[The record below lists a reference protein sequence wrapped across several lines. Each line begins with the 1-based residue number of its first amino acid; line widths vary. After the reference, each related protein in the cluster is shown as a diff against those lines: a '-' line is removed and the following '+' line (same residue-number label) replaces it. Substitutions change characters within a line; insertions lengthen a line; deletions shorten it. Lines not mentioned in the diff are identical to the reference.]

1 MLHALSMATWTNG
14 GGRRPATLKTSVLDI
29 CTAIFAFLIAK
40 SKSSPVGWRLLGV
53 RSLSGSKRLVKGRG
67 FNDKSPRN
75 IGHNSYSR
83 LIRGTCE
90 NRRLSLFTASQK
102 QKIKKIKRLKFSL
115 LETRQNRRTRLN
127 NALPKSKQRF
137 RAQLIRKF
145 CRSGL
150 WI

>member
-1 MLHALSMATWTNG
+1 M
-14 GGRRPATLKTSVLDI
+14 
-29 CTAIFAFLIAK
+29 
-40 SKSSPVGWRLLGV
+40 

-102 QKIKKIKRLKFSL
+102 QKIKKASEILSARNTTKQTNAFEQCLAKV
-115 LETRQNRRTRLN
+115 ETKVQSTTDSQV
-127 NALPKSKQRF
+127 LP
-137 RAQLIRKF
+137 
-145 CRSGL
+145 
-150 WI
+150 